1 MRNRHQIAANHSAAP
16 ITGRFVEDFRSV
28 FGESLKVTH
37 VKEGAIEFGK
47 PDTRIGV
54 ISAVQPRRK

>member
-1 MRNRHQIAANHSAAP
+1 MA
-16 ITGRFVEDFRSV
+16 DFRSV

-47 PDTRIGV
+47 PDTRPAIV
-54 ISAVQPRRK
+54 SVTQPRKK